1 MVDSSYDESKEG
13 AGTVLKTDV
22 LGRVQTRVAQR
33 EAMLDAFE
41 RSGLSGTKFAA
52 VAGVN
57 YQTFASWVQKRRR
70 TTGAYRES
78 LGRSKPGKS
87 AKQASVATT
96 MPTLGWVEAVVEDAR
111 PEATVSQPET
121 LRLEL
126 PCGASMQITNQAQA
140 VLAARLLR
148 ALGHPS
154 AGAPC

>member
-1 MVDSSYDESKEG
+1 MTDSSYDESKEG

-22 LGRVQTRVAQR
+22 LGRVQTKVAQR

-57 YQTFASWVQKRRR
+57 YQTFASWVQKRRK

-78 LGRSKPGKS
+78 LGRSKQGKS
-87 AKQASVATT
+87 ARPAATT
-96 MPTLGWVEAVVEDAR
+96 MPALGWVEAVVEDGAR
-111 PEATVSQPET
+111 PEVPVSQPET